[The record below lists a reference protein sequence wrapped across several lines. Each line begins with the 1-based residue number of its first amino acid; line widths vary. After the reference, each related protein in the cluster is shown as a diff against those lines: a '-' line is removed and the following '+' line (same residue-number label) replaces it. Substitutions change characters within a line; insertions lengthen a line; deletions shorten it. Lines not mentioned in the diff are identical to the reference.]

1 MCWGKQAKIQIPT
14 FSASQLTANS
24 AATSTAQAPNSAVIG
39 GDKSWDIASKK
50 KGVSALTIKK
60 DESVSDTLKKT
71 KNSGVNYTF

>member
-14 FSASQLTANS
+14 FSARQLTANS
-24 AATSTAQAPNSAVIG
+24 ATSTAQAPNSAVIG

-60 DESVSDTLKKT
+60 DESLSDTLKKT

>member
-1 MCWGKQAKIQIPT
+1 MCWVKQPKIKIPT

-24 AATSTAQAPNSAVIG
+24 ATSTAQAPNSAVIG

-50 KGVSALTIKK
+50 KGVSALMIKK
-60 DESVSDTLKKT
+60 DESVSDTLKKI

>member
-1 MCWGKQAKIQIPT
+1 MCWGKQPKIKIPT

-24 AATSTAQAPNSAVIG
+24 TTSTAQAPNSAVIG

-50 KGVSALTIKK
+50 KGVSALMIKK
-60 DESVSDTLKKT
+60 DESLSDTLKKT

>member
-1 MCWGKQAKIQIPT
+1 MCWVKQPKIQIPT

-24 AATSTAQAPNSAVIG
+24 TTSTAQAPNSAVIG

-50 KGVSALTIKK
+50 KGVSALMIKK
-60 DESVSDTLKKT
+60 DESLSHTLKKT

>member
-1 MCWGKQAKIQIPT
+1 MCCGKQPKIKIPT

-24 AATSTAQAPNSAVIG
+24 TTSTAQAPNSAVIG

-50 KGVSALTIKK
+50 KGVSALMIKK
-60 DESVSDTLKKT
+60 DESLSDTLKKT

>member
-1 MCWGKQAKIQIPT
+1 MCWGKQSKIHIPT
-14 FSASQLTANS
+14 FNASRLAAPPATA
-24 AATSTAQAPNSAVIG
+24 TAQAPNSAVIS

-60 DESVSDTLKKT
+60 DESVSDVLKKT

>member
-1 MCWGKQAKIQIPT
+1 MCWGKQPKIKIPT
-14 FSASQLTANS
+14 FSASQLTTNS
-24 AATSTAQAPNSAVIG
+24 ATSTAQAPNSAVIG

>member
-1 MCWGKQAKIQIPT
+1 MCWVKQPKIKIPT

-24 AATSTAQAPNSAVIG
+24 TTSTAQAPNSAVIG

-50 KGVSALTIKK
+50 KGVSALMIKK
-60 DESVSDTLKKT
+60 DESLSDTLKKT

>member
-1 MCWGKQAKIQIPT
+1 MCWGKQAKIHIPT
-14 FSASQLTANS
+14 FSASQLSAPSATA
-24 AATSTAQAPNSAVIG
+24 TAQAPNSAVIS

-60 DESVSDTLKKT
+60 DESVSDTLKKA

>member
-1 MCWGKQAKIQIPT
+1 MCWVKQPKIKIPT
-14 FSASQLTANS
+14 LSASQLTANS
-24 AATSTAQAPNSAVIG
+24 ATSTAQAPNSAIIG

-60 DESVSDTLKKT
+60 DESLSDTLKKT